1 MNTIH
6 VDVVS
11 AEESIWSGKARFVA
25 LPGESGELGI
35 YPRHTPL
42 ITRIKAGSVR
52 IETADG
58 GEEFVFVAGGIL
70 EVQPDCV
77 TVLSDTAIRGKDLDE
92 EKANAAQQAAKEAIH
107 RPGRTGSAGRPA
119 VCAAQVPRQ
128 EISGRSTR
136 PPKTRPRKP
145 AGFLSPA

>member
-11 AEESIWSGKARFVA
+11 AEESIWSGQARFVA

-92 EKANAAQQAAKEAIH
+92 EKANAARQAAQEAV
-107 RPGRTGSAGRPA
+107 RNAKSEVDLATAQAELA
-119 VCAAQVPRQ
+119 VLAAQL
-128 EISGRSTR
+128 SAL
-136 PPKTRPRKP
+136 RKYR
-145 AGFLSPA
+145 GKK